1 MKAIG
6 ISELIKLPNS
16 FSNFWQNNFLVSSLW
31 GHSLFRVKL
40 DKKLEKLIFYEKIYI
55 GQRIRDLMYLKEENV
70 ILVALEEKGEIG
82 IITKN

>member
-1 MKAIG
+1 M
-6 ISELIKLPNS
+6 PNS

-31 GHSLFRVKL
+31 GHSLFRIKL
-40 DKKLEKLIFYEKIYI
+40 DKRSEKLIFYEKIYI
-55 GQRIRDLMYLKEENV
+55 GQRIRDIIYLKEENA